1 MLCSCLAGKELLL
14 DRPRMERLG
23 RYRRLLCSGQRIREP
38 GDGLG
43 LLLNLPIFHFKL
55 PLQRVDGG
63 L

>member
-1 MLCSCLAGKELLL
+1 
-14 DRPRMERLG
+14 MERLG